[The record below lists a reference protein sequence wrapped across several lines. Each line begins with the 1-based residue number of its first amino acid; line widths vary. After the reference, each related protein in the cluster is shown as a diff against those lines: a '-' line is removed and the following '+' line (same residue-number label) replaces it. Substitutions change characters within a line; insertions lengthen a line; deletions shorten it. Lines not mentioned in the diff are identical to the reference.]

1 MPGVERFFEL
11 DGFGQRTGRQLLLK
25 PGVVLP
31 KAADDSTW
39 SLDQKFRPA
48 DELMNSSGFRVVLE
62 AVLKNGFAI
71 VGVE

>member
-1 MPGVERFFEL
+1 
-11 DGFGQRTGRQLLLK
+11 LLK

-39 SLDQKFRPA
+39 SLDPKFRPA
-48 DELMNSSGFRVVLE
+48 DELMNSSGFKAVLE
-62 AVLKNGFAI
+62 AVLRNGFAI